1 MVAFLYDGRSWTF
14 PLPLADEVAD
24 TRPFRIGF
32 VVYAWLTLV
41 IQTNKDLSKIMH
53 LSIDVLFQFSNMC
66 NSYGILWREVLFH
79 GWTLLSALAADCH

>member
-14 PLPLADEVAD
+14 PLPLADAVAD
-24 TRPFRIGF
+24 TRLFRIGY

-53 LSIDVLFQFSNMC
+53 LSIDVLFQFSNSMHQLRYPLAR
-66 NSYGILWREVLFH
+66 SSIPWLD
-79 GWTLLSALAADCH
+79 TLIGTGH